1 MLYVL
6 SIPYKVYSLKK
17 KKKKEYSLNSDEYGN
32 NKVKQTGGGLI
43 LNNND
48 EVFLHLITYFSN
60 RKTCVSHF
68 G

>member
-1 MLYVL
+1 MSYQFLTRYTL
-6 SIPYKVYSLKK
+6 E

-32 NKVKQTGGGLI
+32 NKVKQTVGGLI

-60 RKTCVSHF
+60 RKTCGSHF
-68 G
+68 R